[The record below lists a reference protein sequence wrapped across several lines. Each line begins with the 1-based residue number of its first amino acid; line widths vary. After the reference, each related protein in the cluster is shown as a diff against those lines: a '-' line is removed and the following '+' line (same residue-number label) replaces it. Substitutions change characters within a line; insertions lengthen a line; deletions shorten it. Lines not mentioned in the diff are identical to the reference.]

1 MLTRRKFIEAGI
13 FTQIAL
19 SSGILSSLNSFTPGK
34 KSVNILVPSL
44 QKTLAAIMDE
54 FIPATSDLPSASE
67 TDGLQY
73 IIKLLQK
80 FPDDAN
86 KVANALADFDE
97 VCIDK
102 FGKTFIA
109 LTSKEK
115 KKKLLAQER
124 SNPAFFRQIRDYTF
138 ESFYLSPQI
147 WKLIRHEP
155 HPPYSPAF

>member
-19 SSGILSSLNSFTPGK
+19 SSGILSSLYSFTPGK

-80 FPDDAN
+80 FPDEAN
-86 KVANALADFDE
+86 KVANGLADFDE
-97 VCIDK
+97 VCNDK
-102 FGKTFIA
+102 FGKKFIA
-109 LTSKEK
+109 LSSKEK
-115 KKKLLAQER
+115 KEILMAQEKGK
-124 SNPAFFRQIRDYTF
+124 PAFFRQIRDYTF